1 MNFYFSIRPRPEK
14 RFLEG
19 SGDLSD
25 ITIIMGRPKS
35 GKSLFL
41 RYLFSLF
48 VKDRELAQFVSSE
61 ILEPGGRVT
70 LKIGDNALDCS
81 KPAKEDE
88 TIATCYIDMV
98 GGEKAYL
105 FYEGWLFTAKYGRE
119 LLRFQKIADAMREL
133 FDKVSEMKGKYRYDI
148 RYRRETM
155 GWIERADGQE
165 LRFDVSSS
173 AVVTVG
179 ILERALQLDAWLLL
193 DGTLDDLF
201 PEEVLYLAGV
211 AASSNARIV
220 VATHSPWVLDAFRC
234 SRTVAEHL
242 RMPVMRK
249 SVKAYDFTE
258 GMITEIGLSAKTY
271 GDVFEKLYVLCG

>member
-25 ITIIMGRPKS
+25 ITIIMGRPRS

-119 LLRFQKIADAMREL
+119 LLRFQKIADVMREL

-148 RYRRETM
+148 RYKRETM
-155 GWIERADGQE
+155 GWIERADGRE

-193 DGTLDDLF
+193 DGILDDLF

-242 RMPVMRK
+242 HMPVMQK

>member
-25 ITIIMGRPKS
+25 ITIIMGRPRS

-81 KPAKEDE
+81 KPEEEDE

-148 RYRRETM
+148 QYKRETM

-234 SRTVAEHL
+234 SRAVAEHL
-242 RMPVMRK
+242 HMPVMQK

>member
-19 SGDLSD
+19 SGDLGD
-25 ITIIMGRPKS
+25 ITIIMGRPRS

-70 LKIGDNALDCS
+70 LKIGDNTLDCS
-81 KPAKEDE
+81 KPTEDE
-88 TIATCYIDMV
+88 TAICAIDTIS
-98 GGEKAYL
+98 GEKAYL

-119 LLRFQKIADAMREL
+119 LLRFPKIADAMREL
-133 FDKVSEMKGKYRYDI
+133 FDKVSEMRGRYRYDI
-148 RYRRETM
+148 RYRRDTM
-155 GWIERADGQE
+155 EWIERVDGQE

-179 ILERALQLDAWLLL
+179 VLERALQLDAWLLL

-220 VATHSPWVLDAFRC
+220 VATHSPWVLDALRC
-234 SRTVAEHL
+234 SRIVAEHL
-242 RMPVMRK
+242 RMPVMQK

>member
-25 ITIIMGRPKS
+25 ITIIMGRPRS

-98 GGEKAYL
+98 GGKKAYL

-148 RYRRETM
+148 RYKETM

-173 AVVTVG
+173 AVVAVG

-242 RMPVMRK
+242 HMPVMQK

>member
-19 SGDLSD
+19 SGDLGD
-25 ITIIMGRPKS
+25 ITIIMGRPRS

-148 RYRRETM
+148 RYKRETM
-155 GWIERADGQE
+155 GWIERVDGQE

-242 RMPVMRK
+242 HMPVMQK

-271 GDVFEKLYVLCG
+271 GDVFEELYVLCG

>member
-14 RFLEG
+14 RLLEG
-19 SGDLSD
+19 SGDLGD
-25 ITIIMGRPKS
+25 ITIIMGRPRS

-61 ILEPGGRVT
+61 ILEPGGRVA

-98 GGEKAYL
+98 GGGKAYL

-133 FDKVSEMKGKYRYDI
+133 FDKVSETRGRYRYDI
-148 RYRRETM
+148 RYKRETM
-155 GWIERADGQE
+155 GWIERVDGQE

-242 RMPVMRK
+242 HMPVMQK

>member
-14 RFLEG
+14 RLLEG

-25 ITIIMGRPKS
+25 ITIIMGRPRS

-133 FDKVSEMKGKYRYDI
+133 LDKVSEMKGKYRYDI
-148 RYRRETM
+148 RYKRETM
-155 GWIERADGQE
+155 GWIERVDGQE

-242 RMPVMRK
+242 HMPVMQK

>member
-19 SGDLSD
+19 SGDLGD

-148 RYRRETM
+148 RYKRETM

-242 RMPVMRK
+242 HMPVMQK

>member
-148 RYRRETM
+148 RYKRETM

-242 RMPVMRK
+242 HMPVMQK

>member
-81 KPAKEDE
+81 KPEKEDE

-98 GGEKAYL
+98 GGERAYL

-148 RYRRETM
+148 RYKETM

-173 AVVTVG
+173 AVVAVG

-211 AASSNARIV
+211 AASSDARIV

-242 RMPVMRK
+242 HMPVMQK

>member
-70 LKIGDNALDCS
+70 LKIGDNTLDCS

-98 GGEKAYL
+98 GGKKAYL

-119 LLRFQKIADAMREL
+119 LLHFQKIADAMREL

-148 RYRRETM
+148 RYKRETM
-155 GWIERADGQE
+155 RWIERADGQE

-242 RMPVMRK
+242 HMPVMQK

>member
-1 MNFYFSIRPRPEK
+1 MNFYFSIRPRLEN

-41 RYLFSLF
+41 LYLFSLF

-70 LKIGDNALDCS
+70 LKIGNNALICS
-81 KPAKEDE
+81 KLAKENE

-98 GGEKAYL
+98 GGKKAYL

-119 LLRFQKIADAMREL
+119 LLRFQKITDAMREL

-155 GWIERADGQE
+155 RWIERVDGRE
-165 LRFDVSSS
+165 LRFGISSS
-173 AVVTVG
+173 AVVAVG

-193 DGTLDDLF
+193 DGTLDYLF

-258 GMITEIGLSAKTY
+258 GEIKEIGLSAKTY

>member
-1 MNFYFSIRPRPEK
+1 MNFYFSIRPRLEK

-19 SGDLSD
+19 SGDLSG
-25 ITIIMGRPKS
+25 ITIIMGRPRS

-70 LKIGDNALDCS
+70 LKIGDNTLDCS

-148 RYRRETM
+148 RYRRWTM
-155 GWIERADGQE
+155 RWIERVDGRE

-234 SRTVAEHL
+234 SRTVAKHL
-242 RMPVMRK
+242 HMPVMQK

-258 GMITEIGLSAKTY
+258 GIITEIGLSAKTY

>member
-81 KPAKEDE
+81 KPAEEDK

-148 RYRRETM
+148 RYKETM

-173 AVVTVG
+173 AVVAVG

-242 RMPVMRK
+242 HMPVMQK

>member
-1 MNFYFSIRPRPEK
+1 
-14 RFLEG
+14 
-19 SGDLSD
+19 
-25 ITIIMGRPKS
+25 
-35 GKSLFL
+35 
-41 RYLFSLF
+41 LF

-148 RYRRETM
+148 RYKRETM

-242 RMPVMRK
+242 HMPVMQK

>member
-19 SGDLSD
+19 SGDLGD

-133 FDKVSEMKGKYRYDI
+133 FDKVSEMRGRYRYDI
-148 RYRRETM
+148 RYRRGTM
-155 GWIERADGQE
+155 GWIERVDGRE

-173 AVVTVG
+173 AVVAVG

-242 RMPVMRK
+242 HMPVMRK
-249 SVKAYDFTE
+249 SVKAYEFTE

>member
-25 ITIIMGRPKS
+25 ITIIMGRPRS

-48 VKDRELAQFVSSE
+48 VKDRELAQSVSSE

-148 RYRRETM
+148 RYKRETM
-155 GWIERADGQE
+155 GWIERVDGQE

-242 RMPVMRK
+242 HMPVMQK

>member
-25 ITIIMGRPKS
+25 ITIIMGRPRS

-148 RYRRETM
+148 RYKRETM

-242 RMPVMRK
+242 HMPVMQK

>member
-25 ITIIMGRPKS
+25 ITIIMGRPRS

-70 LKIGDNALDCS
+70 LKIGDNTLDCS
-81 KPAKEDE
+81 KPTEDE
-88 TIATCYIDMV
+88 TIATCYIDTIS
-98 GGEKAYL
+98 GEKAYL

-119 LLRFQKIADAMREL
+119 LLRFPKIADAMREL
-133 FDKVSEMKGKYRYDI
+133 FDKVSEMRGRYRYDI
-148 RYRRETM
+148 RYRRDTM
-155 GWIERADGQE
+155 EWIERVDGQE

-220 VATHSPWVLDAFRC
+220 VATHSPWVLDALRC
-234 SRTVAEHL
+234 SRIVAEHL
-242 RMPVMRK
+242 RMPVMQK

>member
-1 MNFYFSIRPRPEK
+1 MNFYFSIRPRLEK

-19 SGDLSD
+19 SGDLSG
-25 ITIIMGRPKS
+25 ITIIMGRPRS

-148 RYRRETM
+148 RYKRETM
-155 GWIERADGQE
+155 GWIERVDGQE

-242 RMPVMRK
+242 HMPVMQK

-258 GMITEIGLSAKTY
+258 GEIKEIGLSAKTY